1 MKSKKKSFSNE
12 DLRTLVITC
21 GGVAFLIA
29 LAVFIGPKN
38 SILAINPAD
47 NTAVAGDTRST
58 GFTNSPSTPVIPVRI
73 RTTSPYRL
81 PGKTDITWK
90 QTRTLTTGWEQPG
103 FNDSAWAPAVEES
116 RAIINSSSGG
126 GGSSGNHETVYSL
139 SPKSYPWKA
148 ATGIATDTPS
158 DWIWYYDSR
167 TGGDTAT
174 VYFRKTFTAVNVG
187 AKIILDA
194 DDIYTAYLN
203 GAVISTGN
211 DWHTAKTVSVSL
223 TPGATYTL
231 AVSVRN
237 TGGVGGFFAEVDQSP
252 ILDLSAISVAGAATV
267 NWSVQNAK
275 DCTVNGPGVSGSGY
289 SGTKNFILETY
300 PATYTLACAVPA
312 GAQVQKT
319 IQSPSWWYAVY
330 GGLLSF
336 GTKTG
341 NTAAQDPSNRV
352 KDGWPAPLGC
362 ETSPGNSESPCFERP
377 FSATP
382 SYTTYALLS
391 AFQRSNPANGNT
403 SYLKA
408 QNSGRYEVS
417 RWDNSWKT
425 TVTPTPNVV
434 VPAGSAVTLEWACQ
448 PTQID
453 YFEDNCGLFGLSNCT
468 ESNGTLS
475 LFTSSQG
482 TNFSTGGLGR
492 GLVTITPPTGGQ
504 TYTLRC
510 VAANGVISP
519 PVKVNVN
526 KEAPFEPTLTI
537 QGLLNGAP
545 IVGAVTVGQ
554 PIVIHATFA
563 ADTDDTILG
572 AAINGGVN
580 NSITPA
586 CQGIA
591 GGCPTPVFS
600 NGNKNAVLDYA
611 ITPLLAGTYTFWP
624 AAKTSFA
631 EASGYVN
638 YGNISTS
645 IVVNCPVATPN
656 CAKLPKPLLVCPPG
670 SVDTGGVCVP
680 TDICSNMPGDQSSV
694 PVNCHQSGTQCLAN
708 SGYMVQGDKC
718 VATGVIYNFTA
729 TPPRVRKGGT
739 ATLAWSVGNMTS
751 CGITGSDGTTPVAQS
766 AAAGSDGNH
775 QVSVVVQQATNYKLS
790 CTDGVNNRSSEI
802 LISLIPSYEEI

>member
-1 MKSKKKSFSNE
+1 MKSKKHSFSNE

-29 LAVFIGPKN
+29 LAVFIGPK
-38 SILAINPAD
+38 SSTLAINPAD
-47 NTAVAGDTRST
+47 NTAVAGDTRSIDASYGSNYNT
-58 GFTNSPSTPVIPVRI
+58 GPAVPVIPP
-73 RTTSPYRL
+73 TTSPYRL
-81 PGKTDITWK
+81 QGKTDITWK
-90 QTRTLTTGWEQPG
+90 QTRTLTPGWEQPG
-103 FNDSAWAPAVEES
+103 FNDSAWAPAVDES
-116 RAIINSSSGG
+116 GPIYFTSGG
-126 GGSSGNHETVYSL
+126 GGGNHTYTTSVS
-139 SPKSYPWKA
+139 SASSRWASAVGIPKDTA
-148 ATGIATDTPS
+148 AH
-158 DWIWYYDSR
+158 WIWYHDSR
-167 TGGDTAT
+167 SYWNGDTAT
-174 VYFRKTFTAVNVG
+174 VYFRKTFTAMNVG
-187 AKIILDA
+187 AKIIIDA

-211 DWHTAKTVSVSL
+211 DWHTAKTVNVQL
-223 TPGATYTL
+223 TPGTTYTL

-237 TGGVGGFFAEVDQSP
+237 TGGPGGLFVEVDQSP
-252 ILDLSAISVAGAATV
+252 ILNLSAISVAGAANV
-267 NWSVQNAK
+267 NWSVQNAR
-275 DCTVNGPGVSGSGY
+275 DCAVNGPGVSVSSD

-300 PATYTLACAVPA
+300 PATYTLTCAIPA
-312 GAQVQKT
+312 GAQAQKT

-330 GGLLSF
+330 GGLPSF
-336 GTKTG
+336 GMKNG

-362 ETSPGNSESPCFERP
+362 QQNPGNSESPCYEAP
-377 FSATP
+377 V
-382 SYTTYALLS
+382 YTTYAVLS
-391 AFQRSNPANGNT
+391 AFERANPTNGNKSFLT
-403 SYLKA
+403 AKGPG
-408 QNSGRYEVS
+408 GRYEVS
-417 RWDNSWKT
+417 RWDAKWIG

-448 PTQID
+448 PTQIN
-453 YFEDNCGLFGLSNCT
+453 YFEDNCGFLGLSSCT
-468 ESNGTLS
+468 ESNGTIS

-482 TNFSTGGLGR
+482 TNFSTGGVGR
-492 GLVTITPPTGGQ
+492 GLVTVTPPTGGQ

-526 KEAPFEPTLTI
+526 KEAPYEPTLTI

-545 IVGAVTVGQ
+545 IVGAITVGQ
-554 PIVIHATFA
+554 PIVVHATFA

-580 NSITPA
+580 DSITPA
-586 CQGIA
+586 CQGVP

-631 EASGYVN
+631 EAAGYVN
-638 YGNISTS
+638 YGNVSTS
-645 IVVNCPVATPN
+645 IVVNCPVTTPN

-670 SVDTGGVCVP
+670 SAPDNNGVCIP
-680 TDICSNMPGDQSSV
+680 TDICSNMPGNQSSV

-729 TPPRVRKGGT
+729 NPPRVRKGGT

-775 QVSVVVQQATNYKLS
+775 QVSVVVQQTTNYKLS
-790 CTDGVNNRSSEI
+790 CTDGVNNRSSEK
-802 LISLIPSYEEI
+802 LISLIPSYQEI